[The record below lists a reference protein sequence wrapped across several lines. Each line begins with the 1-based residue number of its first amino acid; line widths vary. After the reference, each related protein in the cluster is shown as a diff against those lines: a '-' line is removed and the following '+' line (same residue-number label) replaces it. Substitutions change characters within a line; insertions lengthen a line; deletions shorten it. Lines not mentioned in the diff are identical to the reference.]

1 MAAPM
6 SGLPRSTKLAIAG
19 AAAVVAVVLAV
30 VLVDAWGEQLLAAL
44 GAAIVV
50 LLAAHTLRAEQ
61 QSRRLHQ
68 RLSALEKNVRSQT
81 SAGRDLSFVRTRTDW
96 SFKRLKRMEEG
107 FKNPKKFGLLREINS
122 VSRRQY
128 EQVQATVNLFAM
140 VDVKAA
146 VPPMRLWAVSPDAL
160 VLLVQEM
167 LVVRPKLIVECGS
180 GVSTLWLALAAK
192 QHGLDTRIVALDHEE
207 EYAGKTNRMLRL
219 HGVDDVASARLAP
232 LVDVPSGDDKQPW
245 YDPSVLTDLQ
255 DIGVLFVDGPP
266 ATTAP
271 LSRLPAIPQ
280 LWDRLAPTASV
291 VVDDF
296 IREDEQI
303 IVDRWVEA
311 HPELSRE
318 HYDTEK
324 GTEILRRG

>member
-1 MAAPM
+1 M
-6 SGLPRSTKLAIAG
+6 PRTTQLALLG
-19 AAAVVAVVLAV
+19 VADLATVVLAV
-30 VLVDAWGEQLLAAL
+30 VLADAWGEQLLAAL

-61 QSRRLHQ
+61 QSRRLHA
-68 RLSALEKNVRSQT
+68 RLTTLEKAVR
-81 SAGRDLSFVRTRTDW
+81 AGDAKRDLHFVRTRTDW

-107 FKNPKKFGLLREINS
+107 FKDPKKFGLLREINA

-128 EQVQATVNLFAM
+128 EQVQATLNLFEM
-140 VDVKAA
+140 VDVEAA

-167 LVVRPKLIVECGS
+167 LEVKPGLVVECGS
-180 GVSTLWLALAAK
+180 GVSTLWMALAAK
-192 QHGLDTRIVALDHEE
+192 QRGVDTRIVALDHEA
-207 EYAGKTNRMLRL
+207 EYADKTNRLLRL
-219 HGVDDVASARLAP
+219 HGVDDIASARLAP
-232 LVDVPSGDDKQPW
+232 LVDVPSDDGTQPW
-245 YDPSVLTDLQ
+245 YDPAVITDLH
-255 DIGVLFVDGPP
+255 DIGILFVDGPP
-266 ATTAP
+266 ATTGP

-296 IREDEQI
+296 IREDEQVM
-303 IVDRWVEA
+303 VDRWIAA
-311 HPELSRE
+311 HPELTRE
-318 HYDTEK
+318 HHDTEK